1 MFSLIAMTHHAG
13 IGSPHNLDD
22 GYQYSS
28 FGTEA
33 VDNSIA
39 LKGGIE
45 RLLLGCGGNKDWQHK
60 KI

>member
-1 MFSLIAMTHHAG
+1 MAMTHQAG
-13 IGSPHNLDD
+13 IGSPHDLDD

-39 LKGGIE
+39 LKGGMQWV
-45 RLLLGCGGNKDWQHK
+45 LLGCGGNKDW
-60 KI
+60 